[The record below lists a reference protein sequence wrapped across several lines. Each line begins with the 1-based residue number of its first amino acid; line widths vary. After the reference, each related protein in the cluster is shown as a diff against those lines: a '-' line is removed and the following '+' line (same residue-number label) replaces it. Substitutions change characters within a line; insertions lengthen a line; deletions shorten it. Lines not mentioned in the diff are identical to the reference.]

1 MPDKSFSDLA
11 DSVTSR
17 GLCRLCGAC
26 ALICPVD
33 VIRVSSTRAE
43 LVGECISCGLCSA
56 VCPVINE
63 PPVFKPKKIV
73 LARPKVIPPRFKTCG
88 TTTTILSQLLS
99 RAAVDAVL
107 VSRMEGEARPH
118 SYLAGTIDAVRAAG
132 GANYFSFGH
141 LHALKQPLKEGKRI
155 AVVGVGCCV
164 EGLRHVTSK
173 SRAYSKL
180 VKCSIGV
187 FCSAQLDRERTL
199 SLLEDR
205 GISASQVD
213 SINIKGGRAHVKRV
227 GGSELAVG
235 LSELDTAKRRC
246 CAFCLDLDN
255 FSADISVGEMG
266 SPDGSVILLARTGIG
281 EEVLDLSRDALQIQ
295 EATDEVL
302 LKVRATISKK
312 SNSLAK
318 LRRAEST

>member
-1 MPDKSFSDLA
+1 MPNKSFSDLA

-33 VIRVSSTRAE
+33 VIRVSQARAE

-63 PPVFKPKKIV
+63 PPVFKPRKIV
-73 LARPKVIPPRFKTCG
+73 LARPKESPPKFKTCG
-88 TTTTILSQLLS
+88 ATTTILSQLLS
-99 RAAVDAVL
+99 QGMVDAVL
-107 VSRMEGEARPH
+107 VSRMESEASPR
-118 SYLAGTIDAVRAAG
+118 SYLARTTGDVRAAG

-141 LHALKQPLKEGKRI
+141 IHALKQPIKEGRRI
-155 AVVGVGCCV
+155 ATVGVGCCI
-164 EGLRHVTSK
+164 EGLRHVMSK
-173 SRAYSKL
+173 SKVYSKSAG
-180 VKCSIGV
+180 CSIGV

-205 GISASQVD
+205 GVSANQVA
-213 SINIKGGRAHVKRV
+213 SINIRGGRAHIAKE
-227 GGSELAVG
+227 GGGELAVS
-235 LSELDTAKRRC
+235 LSELDQAKRRC
-246 CAFCLDLDN
+246 CAFCLDVDN
-255 FSADISVGEMG
+255 VSADVSIGEMG
-266 SPDGSVILLARTGIG
+266 APDGFVILLARTEIG
-281 EEVLDLSRDALQIQ
+281 EEILNLSKDVLQMR

-302 LKVRATISKK
+302 LKARAAIARK

-318 LRRAEST
+318 IKRTEPI